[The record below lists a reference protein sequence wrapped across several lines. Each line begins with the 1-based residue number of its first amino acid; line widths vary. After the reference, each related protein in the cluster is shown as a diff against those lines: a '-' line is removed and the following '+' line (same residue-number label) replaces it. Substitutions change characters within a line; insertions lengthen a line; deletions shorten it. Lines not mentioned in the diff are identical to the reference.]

1 MPLTE
6 LHHCSI
12 RTEKLEETRDF
23 YVDILG
29 MEDGERPSFN
39 FSGHWL
45 YVEGKPVVH
54 LVGIDPDNPDG
65 LAEYLGEKG
74 SNDTDRTG
82 AIDHITFNSVDPE
95 ALIALLKKKNL
106 PYRERK
112 VPDLNL
118 FQVFLEDPNGV
129 TLEINYYGES

>member
-12 RTEKLEETRDF
+12 RTAKLAETRDF
-23 YVDILG
+23 YVDVLG
-29 MEDGERPSFN
+29 MDDGDRPSFK
-39 FSGHWL
+39 FGGHWL

-54 LVGIDPDNPDG
+54 LIGINPDSPEG
-65 LAEYLGEKG
+65 LIEYLGENNPDG
-74 SNDTDRTG
+74 GDGTG

-95 ALIALLKKKNL
+95 ALLKRLKEKNL

-112 VPDLNL
+112 VPGMNL
-118 FQVFLEDPNGV
+118 FQIFLEDPNGV
-129 TLEINYYGES
+129 TLEINYYGDG